1 MGGKSTTS
9 TTTNTPPPEVM
20 AAYRDLLSKA
30 NPVAATPYQPY
41 MGGVNG
47 TGMEQNQVTG
57 FNNIANLA
65 GSSNGSFN
73 SASGALDAAGVPTS
87 ASVGQYMSPYINGVV
102 NSTMAN
108 MNEMNGQQQQGVLG
122 NAIAQGAM
130 GGNRV
135 GVAQGELA
143 RQQNLA
149 NQQTIAGLYN
159 GGYNT
164 ALSAAQADKQAN
176 LQAGSEYGQLG
187 QQQMQTNLGQA
198 AAQVGA
204 GTQQQQFNYQQYQ
217 NQKSYPFQT
226 LGWLANI
233 VEGAGAGMGGTSS
246 TTQPAGNTGSGIL
259 GGLLGLGSL
268 FLNRGGV
275 VSEDRVHRATGGV
288 IPYSSPSGIV
298 SANDNSQPPANDNS
312 YVPQAATGTMG
323 RSTMPTGSGVVPQ
336 QSSDP
341 MLQQGMKSM
350 DGALKQRYPN
360 GVLAGINGPALPATA
375 PIPTPN
381 PTTAELGLPA
391 QTGDVAAPASSGIL
405 SGLSSMLGFADG
417 GVARKGYDAGGA
429 VGDDPLLD
437 NIRAF
442 LSGSATPTAPTALS
456 DQQFNDRAGSA
467 APAAG
472 VVAPHAIGLD
482 PGIIAP
488 LPTNARNTDPG
499 IGVVPTGVT
508 NADPNMDVMPAG
520 LAAGDHN
527 SGILPALQSRTI
539 ADAPTAPSVPEYKPE
554 RVSKY
559 SPAFDKINDA
569 AGLPPGYL
577 NQTAYIESGFNPS
590 ADNGIARG
598 AFQFTTPTAKQY
610 GLTDPFDPI
619 ASAQA
624 AAHLASDNS
633 KFLSGGLGRA
643 PTAGELYLAHQQ
655 GAGGALNLLTH
666 PNANA
671 ADIIGRAA
679 VVQNG
684 GSPDMTAAQF
694 ANLWT
699 SRFNP
704 VSANSSTDA
713 TVNHMA
719 ASDAAP
725 DSTTTGAT
733 GVVASKQDDPRGIIS
748 SIFHGERPD
757 MSNDMRMALLSAG
770 LGMMASKSPNM
781 LTGIGEGGE
790 KGMETWMQK
799 QALNR
804 ENAQATSEIATRS
817 GQLGLEGKRVDIAGQ
832 ELANNIKKTAADIG
846 QTTAQTAQTNVGTA
860 AQRYQTQYTPA
871 GLMIRD
877 VTRPDLPPRIIS
889 YDQLQNGDT
898 LLPGQ
903 TPQSAPAASAGAS
916 PAAALADSVQP
927 ERAPVTAAPVQPVGS
942 VPASTQAAQQPQ
954 GGKPGSIFA
963 TQAPARIPID
973 PRMMQPA
980 GSVGPSTVVPETTDA
995 LKQART
1001 NYQASTATQT
1011 QLAEMQHDIAT
1022 LPASSMTTQGTGF
1035 ETRVHIAK
1043 AINTA
1048 MQMAG
1053 VQPIFDE
1060 KAVAAGED
1068 LNKQT
1073 TKLGFSLS
1081 STLGSG
1087 EAASIIEKS
1096 VASVPGGANS
1106 KEGAQRIIAGI
1117 QAGNQRNVDYYNFL
1131 QDWAGKS
1138 GGSIRGADQYFNSH
1152 NPPELYA
1159 LASYV
1164 PAGAIQALRQHP
1176 DQAGAFEA
1184 KYGQGTSKYILG
1196 SQ

>member
-20 AAYRDLLSKA
+20 AAYKDLLAKA

-47 TGMEQNQVTG
+47 SGFEQNQVTG

-65 GSSNGSFN
+65 GSSDSSFN
-73 SASGALDAAGVPTS
+73 NASGALDAAGVPTS
-87 ASVGQYMSPYINGVV
+87 ASVGQYMSPYITGVV

-108 MNEMNGQQQQGVLG
+108 MQEQNAQQQQGVVG

-159 GGYNT
+159 GAYTN
-164 ALSAAQADKQAN
+164 ALGAAQSDKQAN
-176 LQAGSEYGQLG
+176 LQAASEYGNLG
-187 QQQMQTNLGQA
+187 QTQMQTNLGQA

-204 GTQQQQFNYQQYQ
+204 GTQQQQYNYQQYQ

-226 LGWLANI
+226 TSWLANI
-233 VEGAGAGMGGTSS
+233 VEGLGGQMGGTSS
-246 TTQPAGNTGSGIL
+246 TTQPAGNTGSAVL

-275 VSEDRVHRATGGV
+275 VSDDRLRRATGGV

-298 SANDNSQPPANDNS
+298 SANDNGQPAANDNS
-312 YVPQAATGTMG
+312 YVPVAATATTG
-323 RSTMPTGSGVVPQ
+323 RSTMPSGSGAAPQ
-336 QSSDP
+336 PSSDP
-341 MLQQGMKSM
+341 MLQQGMKGM
-350 DGALKQRYPN
+350 EGALKAKYPN
-360 GVLAGINGPALPATA
+360 GVLAGLNTVALPTTA

-381 PTTAELGLPA
+381 PMTGEAGLPA
-391 QTGDVAAPASSGIL
+391 QVSDVAAPASGLL
-405 SGLSSMLGFADG
+405 SGLSSLLGFADG
-417 GVARKGYDAGGA
+417 GVARKGYDDGGA
-429 VGDDPLLD
+429 VLGDDPLLD

-442 LSGSATPTAPTALS
+442 LGDSTAPTAPTAIS
-456 DQQFNDRAGSA
+456 DQQFNDRAGAA
-467 APAAG
+467 APAGG
-472 VVAPHAIGLD
+472 VVVPVNTSGFGVD
-482 PGIIAP
+482 
-488 LPTNARNTDPG
+488 LPKISSTP
-499 IGVVPTGVT
+499 VVTPPITPQAFADPTGV
-508 NADPNMDVMPAG
+508 AG
-520 LAAGDHN
+520 PDQ
-527 SGILPALQSRTI
+527 SGIVPPLPSRTI
-539 ADAPTAPSVPEYKPE
+539 ADAPVAPSVPPFQPQ

-577 NQTAYIESGFNPS
+577 NQTAYIESGFNPT
-590 ADNGIARG
+590 ANNGIARG

-624 AAHLASDNS
+624 AARLASDNS
-633 KFLSGGLGRA
+633 KFLAGGLGRA

-684 GSPDMTAAQF
+684 GSPDMTSAQF

-704 VSANSSTDA
+704 VSANSSSDA
-713 TVNHMA
+713 TVNRIA
-719 ASDAAP
+719 ANEPAP
-725 DSTTTGAT
+725 DDTTTGST
-733 GVVASKQDDPRGIIS
+733 GVVASKQDDPRGIVS
-748 SIFHGERPD
+748 SIFHGERPNI
-757 MSNDMRMALLSAG
+757 SNDMRMALLSAG
-770 LGMMASKSPNM
+770 LGMMAGTSPNFATNVG
-781 LTGIGEGGE
+781 TGGQ
-790 KGMETWMQK
+790 KGLEAWMSK

-804 ENAQATSEIATRS
+804 ENAQAASEIATRA
-817 GQLGLEGKRVDIAGQ
+817 GNLGLEGKRVDIAGQ
-832 ELANNIKKTAADIG
+832 ELALNAKKTAAEVAN
-846 QTTAQTAQTNVGTA
+846 TTANIAQTNVGTA
-860 AQRYQTQYTPA
+860 SQRYQTQYTPA
-871 GLMIRD
+871 GLMVRD
-877 VTRPDLPPRIIS
+877 VTRPDLPPHIIS
-889 YDQLQNGDT
+889 YNDLQNGALMPDGSPVPA
-898 LLPGQ
+898 PGATA
-903 TPQSAPAASAGAS
+903 TPSPAGATPAATV
-916 PAAALADSVQP
+916 AATQP
-927 ERAPVTAAPVQPVGS
+927 QTAPVVAAPVKPVGP
-942 VPASTQAAQQPQ
+942 VPVGTQPQ
-954 GGKPGSIFA
+954 GQTGQIF
-963 TQAPARIPID
+963 TTEAPSRIPID

-980 GSVGPSTVVPETTDA
+980 GGVGPSTVIPETTDA
-995 LKQART
+995 LHQART
-1001 NYQASTATQT
+1001 NYQAATTMQT
-1011 QLAEMQHDIAT
+1011 QLGEMQHDLSA
-1022 LPASSMTTQGTGF
+1022 LPASAMTKQGSGF
-1035 ETRVHIAK
+1035 GTRVQIAK
-1043 AINTA
+1043 TINTA
-1048 MQMAG
+1048 LQMANI
-1053 VQPIFDE
+1053 QPWFDE

-1073 TKLGFSLS
+1073 TRLGFNLS

-1087 EAASIIEKS
+1087 EAASIVEKS

-1106 KEGAQRIIAGI
+1106 PEGARRIIAGI
-1117 QAGNQRNVDYYNFL
+1117 QAGNQRNMDYYQFL

-1138 GGSIRGADQYFNSH
+1138 GGSIRGADQYFNAH

-1159 LASYV
+1159 IASYV

-1176 DQAGAFEA
+1176 DQAANFEQ
-1184 KYGQGTSKYILG
+1184 KYGAGTSQYVLNG
-1196 SQ
+1196 Q